1 MMLCSSGSL
10 SSDYSVIII
19 VWCVILINK
28 LIDCL
33 CCIWRADGCPNGCGT
48 HGTCRLF
55 HTGWACTCMEGWKG
69 KACQVAMETSCSSG
83 DDEDEGNSSE
93 SINFYC
99 YFYYYYY
106 TRLMAFFPG
115 QLG

>member
-1 MMLCSSGSL
+1 
-10 SSDYSVIII
+10 
-19 VWCVILINK
+19 
-28 LIDCL
+28 
-33 CCIWRADGCPNGCGT
+33 
-48 HGTCRLF
+48 
-55 HTGWACTCMEGWKG
+55 MEGWKG

-106 TRLMAFFPG
+106 YTRLMAFFPG